1 MLRDV
6 LAHAMAQ
13 GSDNSHKI
21 GKSTEWGGKRAW
33 VKSTPSVGTSSIM
46 SVVSED
52 VGGVEQKFADAAGE
66 DTEVPQEE
74 EVPKKKVV
82 TRKVVRSAQAEP
94 GDAEEKPGF
103 EATLKDSVL
112 SEEKLSGVERHPILH
127 HGKLL

>member
-1 MLRDV
+1 
-6 LAHAMAQ
+6 
-13 GSDNSHKI
+13 
-21 GKSTEWGGKRAW
+21 
-33 VKSTPSVGTSSIM
+33 M

-82 TRKVVRSAQAEP
+82 TRKVVRKVRKSNSAQAEP